1 MLAEGLDSP
10 QVVGQLRAA
19 VASQADDGDGRVPQP
34 LEPFG
39 VAAVELLGEVGV
51 RHPQVGI

>member
-34 LEPFG
+34 LEPLG
-39 VAAVELLGEVGV
+39 VAVVELLREVVV